1 MNIKHRCGLKL
12 TYLKNPVRILNN
24 KQNCDNKMVDT
35 HSTCTHESVHE
46 RSIHFT
52 VEEGNQR
59 KKIMWKEAMW
69 ARN

>member
-1 MNIKHRCGLKL
+1 
-12 TYLKNPVRILNN
+12 
-24 KQNCDNKMVDT
+24 MVDT
-35 HSTCTHESVHE
+35 HSSAHTKVYTKGAYM
-46 RSIHFT
+46 T